1 MDDVV
6 KTVLVICIGFIF
18 ILTGIYCIVQMMGG

>member
-6 KTVLVICIGFIF
+6 KTVLVICVGFIL
-18 ILTGIYCIVQMMGG
+18 ILAGTYYLLQMMGG